1 MGIQTEFNPDLA
13 LRKAGTEGRKRGE
26 CIPANLREGQVYSFL
41 KRGQRNYWLEGE
53 IPLRTT
59 EGNQRLSRP
68 IAAITILYV
77 THHLIKGEV
86 HTEGKYRVEEIF
98 NPEDPK
104 IHFEG
109 MSRVR

>member
-13 LRKAGTEGRKRGE
+13 LRKAGTEGRRRGE
-26 CIPANLREGQVYSFL
+26 CIPANLREREVYSFL
-41 KRGQRNYWLEGE
+41 KKGQRNYWLESE

-86 HTEGKYRVEEIF
+86 YSEGKYRVEEIF
-98 NPEDPK
+98 DPADTR

-109 MSRVR
+109 MERIK

>member
-1 MGIQTEFNPDLA
+1 MGISTEFNSDLA
-13 LRKAGTEGRKRGE
+13 LRKAGTDGRKRGE
-26 CIPANLREGQVYSFL
+26 CIPADIREGKVYSFL

-68 IAAITILYV
+68 LAAITILYV
-77 THHLIKGEV
+77 THHLINGEIYS
-86 HTEGKYRVEEIF
+86 EGKYKVEKIF
-98 NPEDPK
+98 NPEDPR

-109 MSRVR
+109 MERIK